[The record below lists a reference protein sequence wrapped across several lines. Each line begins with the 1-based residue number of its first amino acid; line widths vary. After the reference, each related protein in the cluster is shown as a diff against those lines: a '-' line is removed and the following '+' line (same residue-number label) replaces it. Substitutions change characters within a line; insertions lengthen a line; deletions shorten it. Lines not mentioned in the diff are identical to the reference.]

1 LTVQPESQCLLL
13 LCFQKLDFP
22 FFVSFQA
29 REREADCLM
38 SFQQSLEEFQTRG
51 RSGINLIRQIFFS
64 SPGQQKVKP
73 KMQRLEL
80 I

>member
-1 LTVQPESQCLLL
+1 
-13 LCFQKLDFP
+13 
-22 FFVSFQA
+22 
-29 REREADCLM
+29 M